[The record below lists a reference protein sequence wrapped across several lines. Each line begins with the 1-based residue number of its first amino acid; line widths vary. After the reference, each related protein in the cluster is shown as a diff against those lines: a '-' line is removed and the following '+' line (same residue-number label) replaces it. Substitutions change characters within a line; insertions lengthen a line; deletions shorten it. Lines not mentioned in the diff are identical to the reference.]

1 MIHLAD
7 HLLREYGY
15 GVITLALTI
24 ECAGVLF
31 PGETI
36 FFGSA
41 VYASTT
47 GHMSILAIIAA
58 AIAGAI
64 LGNLIGFGVGR
75 LIGAPLLARHGWR
88 VGLTERRL
96 SLGRYLFRKHGGK
109 VVFFSRFCSVL
120 RSFNALLAG
129 ASAMPFRNFV
139 GWTVVGGVAWPCMH
153 GLFAYVLGNAASRL
167 SGPFQWALGLAVFA
181 IVVAVLRF
189 LKRNECRLEEL
200 ALRSEHYEQ
209 NHARI

>member
-15 GVITLALTI
+15 GVITLALAV
-24 ECAGVLF
+24 ECAGLLV

-47 GHMSILAIIAA
+47 GHLNIVAIIGA

-64 LGNLIGFGVGR
+64 LGNLMGFAIGR
-75 LIGAPLLARHGWR
+75 LVGTTLLVRHGWR

-96 SLGRYLFRKHGGK
+96 ALGRYLFRKHGGK
-109 VVFFSRFCSVL
+109 VVFLSRFCSVL

-129 ASAMPFRNFV
+129 ASAMPFRSFF
-139 GWTVVGGVAWPCMH
+139 GWTVVGGIVWPCAH
-153 GLFAYVLGNAASRL
+153 GLFAYLLGNAAAQL
-167 SGPFQWALGLAVFA
+167 SGPFQWALGLS
-181 IVVAVLRF
+181 VVAVVFVILRF
-189 LKRNECRLEEL
+189 LKRNEMRLEEL
-200 ALRSEHYEQ
+200 AMRSERYEQ
-209 NHARI
+209 HHA

>member
-1 MIHLAD
+1 MIHIAE
-7 HLLREYGY
+7 HLLHEYGY
-15 GVITLALTI
+15 GVITLALTL
-24 ECAGVLF
+24 ECAGLLL

-47 GHMSILAIIAA
+47 GQMSIVAIIGA

-64 LGNLIGFGVGR
+64 LGNLIGFSIGR
-75 LIGAPLLARHGWR
+75 LIGTPLLTRHGWR
-88 VGLTERRL
+88 VGLTERRM

-129 ASAMPFRNFV
+129 ASAMPVPNFI
-139 GWTVVGGVAWPCMH
+139 GWTVVGGIAWPCLH
-153 GLFAYVLGNAASRL
+153 GAFAYLLGNTAARL
-167 SGPFQWALGLAVFA
+167 SGPFQWALGLALFGVVVF
-181 IVVAVLRF
+181 VLRF
-189 LKRNECRLEEL
+189 LKQNEVRLEEL
-200 ALRSEHYEQ
+200 ALRSERYEQ
-209 NHARI
+209 RHA

>member
-24 ECAGVLF
+24 ECAGLLF

-47 GHMSILAIIAA
+47 GHLSIVAIIAA

-64 LGNLIGFGVGR
+64 LGNLAGFAIGR
-75 LIGAPLLARHGWR
+75 MIGAPLLARQGWR
-88 VGLTERRL
+88 VGLSERRL
-96 SLGRYLFRKHGGK
+96 SLGRYLFRTHGGK

-129 ASAMPFRNFV
+129 ASAMPVRNFV
-139 GWTVVGGVAWPCMH
+139 GWTVVGGVVWPCAH
-153 GLFAYVLGNAASRL
+153 GLFAYVLGNTAARL
-167 SGPFQWALGLAVFA
+167 SGPFQVALGL
-181 IVVAVLRF
+181 IVLLCVVLILRF
-189 LKRNECRLEEL
+189 LKQNEVRLEEL
-200 ALRSEHYEQ
+200 ALRSERYEQ
-209 NHARI
+209 HHA

>member
-15 GVITLALTI
+15 GVITLALTV
-24 ECAGVLF
+24 ECAGLLV

-47 GHMSILAIIAA
+47 GHLNILAIIGA

-64 LGNLIGFGVGR
+64 LGNIIGFAIGR
-75 LIGAPLLARHGWR
+75 LIGAPLLVRHGWR
-88 VGLTERRL
+88 VGLTARRMA
-96 SLGRYLFRKHGGK
+96 LGHYLFRKHGGK
-109 VVFFSRFCSVL
+109 VVFLSRFCSVL

-129 ASAMPFRNFV
+129 ASAMPFGSFL
-139 GWTVVGGVAWPCMH
+139 GWTVVGGIVWPCAH
-153 GLFAYVLGNAASRL
+153 GLFAYVLGNTAVRL
-167 SGPFQWALGLAVFA
+167 SGPLQVVLGVV
-181 IVVAVLRF
+181 VVAAVLLILRF
-189 LKRNECRLEEL
+189 LKRNEVRLEEL
-200 ALRSEHYEQ
+200 AMRSERYEQ
-209 NHARI
+209 HHA